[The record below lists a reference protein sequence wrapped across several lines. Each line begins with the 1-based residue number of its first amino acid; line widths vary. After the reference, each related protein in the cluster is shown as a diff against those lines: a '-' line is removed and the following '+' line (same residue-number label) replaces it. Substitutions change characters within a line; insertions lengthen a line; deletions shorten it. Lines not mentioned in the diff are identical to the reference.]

1 MLNPMLN
8 QMLMQ
13 SFGNNPNF
21 NRAMQM
27 LQGKTPEQLQQTV
40 MNLAQ
45 NQGISKEQLQQIAG
59 QYGFRL

>member
-1 MLNPMLN
+1 MLN
-8 QMLMQ
+8 QFLMQ

-27 LQGKTPEQLQQTV
+27 IQGKSPEQIQQTV

-45 NQGISKEQLQQIAG
+45 NQGISMQQLQQFAG
-59 QYGFRL
+59 QYGFKL

>member
-8 QMLMQ
+8 QMLMR

-45 NQGISKEQLQQIAG
+45 NQGISMEQLQQIAG

>member
-45 NQGISKEQLQQIAG
+45 NQGISMEQLQQIAS

>member
-45 NQGISKEQLQQIAG
+45 NQGISMEQLQQIAG

>member
-45 NQGISKEQLQQIAG
+45 NQGISMEQLQQIAG
-59 QYGFRL
+59 QYGFKL

>member
-45 NQGISKEQLQQIAG
+45 NQGISMEQLQQIAG
-59 QYGFRL
+59 QYGFRF

>member
-8 QMLMQ
+8 QFLMQ

-27 LQGKTPEQLQQTV
+27 IQGKSPEQLQQTV
-40 MNLAQ
+40 MNLAR
-45 NQGISKEQLQQIAG
+45 NQGISMQQLQQFAG
-59 QYGFRL
+59 QYGFKL

>member
-8 QMLMQ
+8 QILMQ

-27 LQGKTPEQLQQTV
+27 IQGKTPEQLQQTV

-45 NQGISKEQLQQIAG
+45 NQGISMQQLQQFAG
-59 QYGFRL
+59 QYGFKL

>member
-21 NRAMQM
+21 SRAMQM

-45 NQGISKEQLQQIAG
+45 NQGISMEQLQQIAG